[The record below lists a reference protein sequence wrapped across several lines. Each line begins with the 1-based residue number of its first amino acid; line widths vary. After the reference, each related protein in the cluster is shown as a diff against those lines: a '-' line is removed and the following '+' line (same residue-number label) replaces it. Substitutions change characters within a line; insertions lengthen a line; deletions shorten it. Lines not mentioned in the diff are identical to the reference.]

1 MARTATGTYGGV
13 SAEQRRAERRR
24 RLLDAALDS
33 VGTQGWSATTL
44 RGICERAKV
53 GPRFFYESF
62 ADLDELAAALH
73 DELFDTAMRHTL
85 EAIAAA
91 PDELTARTTAAF
103 STMIAEILD
112 DPRRARVLFAE
123 AYGSAALMQR
133 RFAAMRTI
141 ARVVVEQSHD
151 LLELPPDG
159 ERTLRAISLL
169 LTGGVTEFVLAWLD
183 GGLDI
188 SRDELVDISVEY
200 ALTMGNALPAM
211 ARRLTGSAI
220 PAPPG

>member
-33 VGTQGWSATTL
+33 IGTQGWSATTL

-62 ADLDELAAALH
+62 ADLDELAAALY
-73 DELFDTAMRHTL
+73 DELFETAMGRTL

-91 PDELTARTTAAF
+91 PDQLTARTAAAF
-103 STMIAEILD
+103 STMIAEIVD

-123 AYGSAALMQR
+123 AYGSAVLMQR

-151 LLELPPDG
+151 LLELPADG

-188 SRDELVDISVEY
+188 SRDELVDFSVEY

-211 ARRLTGSAI
+211 ARRLTGSPV
-220 PAPPG
+220 PARPR